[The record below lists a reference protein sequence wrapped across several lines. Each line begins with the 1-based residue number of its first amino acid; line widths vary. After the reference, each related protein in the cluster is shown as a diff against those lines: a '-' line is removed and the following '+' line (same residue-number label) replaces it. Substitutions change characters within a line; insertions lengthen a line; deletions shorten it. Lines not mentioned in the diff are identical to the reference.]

1 MFVSKLPMW
10 PSSGPYCKNDFF
22 LFLAML
28 GVEEWSLQHIFSPYW
43 GAKQA
48 KTPHVALMNHPL
60 ITTIYFGTDNF
71 TKTAD
76 ILPVQDYM

>member
-1 MFVSKLPMW
+1 MSPNYLGGLPQALPVRMIF
-10 PSSGPYCKNDFF
+10 S
-22 LFLAML
+22 FLAMF
-28 GVEEWSLQHIFSPYW
+28 GVEEWSLQHIFSPNW

>member
-1 MFVSKLPMW
+1 MF
-10 PSSGPYCKNDFF
+10 
-22 LFLAML
+22 
-28 GVEEWSLQHIFSPYW
+28 GVEEWSLQHIFSPNW

-48 KTPHVALMNHPL
+48 KTPHAALMNHPL